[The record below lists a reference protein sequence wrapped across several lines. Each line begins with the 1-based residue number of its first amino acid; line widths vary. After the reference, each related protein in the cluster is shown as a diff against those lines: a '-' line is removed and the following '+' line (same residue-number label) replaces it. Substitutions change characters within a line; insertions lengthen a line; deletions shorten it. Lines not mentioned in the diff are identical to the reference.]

1 MSMKKSWFVYGLAFI
16 GGLVVFFIL
25 ISFILSLLMI
35 LREKDLGKPQIGV
48 LQIKGVILDAQD
60 YLIAI
65 KEMNQKNSIKAIV
78 VRIDSPGGSVGAS
91 QEIFEELKKT
101 KRKKPVV
108 VSMGNVAASGGLYVA
123 LGGTKIFASPGT
135 ITGSIGVVLEIP
147 NIEKL
152 LEKIGVETETIKS
165 GTYKDTGS
173 IYRPLTSEEKKY
185 LTEKVKIVH
194 DQFIKAISEERKIPI
209 EKVRNFAD
217 GRIFTGEE
225 ALSLG
230 LIDKVGN
237 FWDAVEEAK
246 KLAKI
251 PEAKLVFLPKK
262 KGVLSKLLEEKT
274 SLIWEQFFLR
284 PWYIVNP

>member
-123 LGGTKIFASPGT
+123 LGGNKIFASPGT

>member
-1 MSMKKSWFVYGLAFI
+1 MKKSWFVYGLAFI

-123 LGGTKIFASPGT
+123 LGGNKIFASPGT

-230 LIDKVGN
+230 LIDRVGN

>member
-1 MSMKKSWFVYGLAFI
+1 MSMKRSWFVYGLAFI

-123 LGGTKIFASPGT
+123 LGGNKIFASPGT